1 MTRLA
6 LVVERLREDE
16 PDEEPD
22 DDRDEEPPPP
32 VNHLFIRDHTLMY
45 LSSYL
50 NNRLNAFATRLDAV
64 EAALLATALFDV
76 VPPDDARDL

>member
-6 LVVERLREDE
+6 LFVDERLLEDDHDDDL
-16 PDEEPD
+16 DEELP
-22 DDRDEEPPPP
+22 PPPP

-50 NNRLNAFATRLDAV
+50 NNRLNALATRLDAV

>member
-6 LVVERLREDE
+6 LFVDERLLE
-16 PDEEPD
+16 
-22 DDRDEEPPPP
+22 DDRDDDLDEELPPPPP